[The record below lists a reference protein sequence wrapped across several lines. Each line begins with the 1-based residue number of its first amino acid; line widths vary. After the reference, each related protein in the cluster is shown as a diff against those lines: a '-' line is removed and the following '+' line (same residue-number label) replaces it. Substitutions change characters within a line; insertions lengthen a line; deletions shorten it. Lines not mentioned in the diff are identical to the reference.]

1 MEFNHIPPLLSDS
14 VVVIGIEL
22 VSGNSVVVVAVSN
35 VIIVESVVIAAI
47 V

>member
-1 MEFNHIPPLLSDS
+1 MEFNHIPPLLS

-35 VIIVESVVIAAI
+35 VIIVGSVVIAAI